1 MSASQLVDDSTLPG
15 AGGNNNGTVTVTLQG
30 NVGNATADASNS
42 PASFGSPLTASVAKN
57 ASYANLESKVTA
69 TTGSGGASMV
79 GSTATILAG
88 TASVPA
94 TVSMAWRTAATNE
107 GLVSDV
113 VDLTGMGVV
122 DGQTKNGSVHTDTF
136 VLQMDYSP
144 LGVEA
149 RTGLSEL
156 GAAEAG
162 LIQMD
167 YLDSI
172 ANQWEPATLGNFGSS
187 NDYFVGVEPWNG
199 NMILGDWGVNT
210 SNHTVWAVLDHNS
223 EFAVTPEPSTL
234 TLLAAGAVAIAGY
247 GWRRRAVRRAA
258 KPTAFDQE
266 DAPAILSFP
275 SRSSHA
281 HAARR
286 AA

>member
-1 MSASQLVDDSTLPG
+1 MVLTMSASQLVDDSPLQG
-15 AGGNNNGTVTVTLQG
+15 AGSNNNGAVTVTLQG

-42 PASFGSPLTASVAKN
+42 HTSFGSPLAAPVAQN
-57 ASYANLESKVTA
+57 ASYANLESTVKSTA
-69 TTGSGGASMV
+69 GSGGQSMV

-94 TVSMAWRTAATNE
+94 TVSMAWRTATTNE

-122 DGQTKNGSVHTDTF
+122 DGQTRNGSVHTNTF

-144 LGVEA
+144 LGVEG

-167 YLDSI
+167 YLDLGLG
-172 ANQWEPATLGNFGSS
+172 NQWEPAVAGNFGSS
-187 NDYFVGVEPWNG
+187 NDYFVGVGPWNG
-199 NMILGDWGVNT
+199 DTNLGDWGVNT
-210 SNHTVWAVLDHNS
+210 ANHTVWAVLDHNS
-223 EFAVTPEPSTL
+223 EFAVVPEPGTL
-234 TLLAAGAVAIAGY
+234 ALLATGAISLAVY
-247 GWRRRAVRRAA
+247 GLRRRQN
-258 KPTAFDQE
+258 K
-266 DAPAILSFP
+266 
-275 SRSSHA
+275 
-281 HAARR
+281 
-286 AA
+286 